1 MSRKDDCRDALL
13 VAVAKSLEMLLE
25 DRRNEIA
32 RRHGTPNYGAA
43 TIVSHLA
50 EAQGELTACRE
61 LFEKA

>member
-1 MSRKDDCRDALL
+1 
-13 VAVAKSLEMLLE
+13 MLLE